1 MSIKIKAKFESTDK
15 AEYAASKINEQYPD
29 IPCDVTALY
38 DITGYY
44 GYCTVIP
51 SVNANANY
59 LSGVFCPVFPENA
72 TSEEVSRVSSALL
85 QIKCSPENSEEL
97 GRFILS
103 CGGKITD

>member
-1 MSIKIKAKFESTDK
+1 MSIKIKAKFDSTDK
-15 AEYAASKINEQYPD
+15 AEYAASKIIEEYPD
-29 IPCDVTALY
+29 IPCDVTAMY

-44 GYCTVIP
+44 GYCTVVP
-51 SVNANANY
+51 NVNANTSY

-72 TSEEVSRVSSALL
+72 TSEEVNKVSSAIL

-103 CGGKITD
+103 CGGRITG